1 MNHLSAD
8 NLIIETVGQELEH
21 LSEDQLV
28 DLISKYKRGDRL
40 EKLLDEFSINIR
52 PTILVRSFP
61 LVRVSKCPN
70 CPADLACSIANKSSK
85 LLLNNHKAECWNC
98 GHKPYIYN
106 CPCSA
111 CIAIRRKEEVQT
123 EIKMKNDIKL
133 KKEAIEKEY
142 GFERY
147 EKIEEDSLSIKEK
160 IFLCTI
166 LRCCLSEDGQ
176 YINPI
181 GSSLEPVTPHQE
193 LTTKIIKHLIN
204 NKILVPSTDSD
215 IDAFVFDENNKPN
228 RYYTYDVKY
237 VLNINVNDKFSLLIE
252 RLLYLEID
260 VHESYE
266 TLLDIWKDL
275 AFYEVLSYFLHQMN
289 DVGYEPSIGEVT
301 KTTFSKLLENFSV
314 GQVFNIIF
322 RAVAN
327 STRAYQSGE
336 YAKKHAMNM
345 VVASCR
351 NQGERAI
358 AEQWDLKLYNR
369 IRQLPE
375 SELSKMLFTA
385 ILQQPHI
392 GFRVSPTLENLL
404 EIAKSNNL

>member
-28 DLISKYKRGDRL
+28 DLINKYKRGDRL

-181 GSSLEPVTPHQE
+181 GSSLEPVTPHQ
-193 LTTKIIKHLIN
+193 IN
-204 NKILVPSTDSD
+204 N
-215 IDAFVFDENNKPN
+215 
-228 RYYTYDVKY
+228 
-237 VLNINVNDKFSLLIE
+237 
-252 RLLYLEID
+252 
-260 VHESYE
+260 
-266 TLLDIWKDL
+266 
-275 AFYEVLSYFLHQMN
+275 
-289 DVGYEPSIGEVT
+289 
-301 KTTFSKLLENFSV
+301 
-314 GQVFNIIF
+314 
-322 RAVAN
+322 
-327 STRAYQSGE
+327 
-336 YAKKHAMNM
+336 
-345 VVASCR
+345 
-351 NQGERAI
+351 
-358 AEQWDLKLYNR
+358 
-369 IRQLPE
+369 
-375 SELSKMLFTA
+375 
-385 ILQQPHI
+385 
-392 GFRVSPTLENLL
+392 
-404 EIAKSNNL
+404 